1 LAEANYSS
9 TLTKNNHRP
18 RTRHLEKRA
27 KRVANHLEK
36 HLPNERNVAVY
47 HFEPVLIKKGFLR
60 KRYDLGTGTHH
71 HSFFFF
77 VKQILIIY

>member
-1 LAEANYSS
+1 
-9 TLTKNNHRP
+9 
-18 RTRHLEKRA
+18 LEKRA

-60 KRYDLGTGTHH
+60 KRYDLGTGTPTTFH
-71 HSFFFF
+71 FLYF
-77 VKQILIIY
+77 KNNRNKK